1 MKDSVRATQI
11 ALISGA
17 LLLVIGLVFAPRLSS
32 EESEL
37 AETNPTDTQIAEA
50 ISLVEN
56 GENPMQGIQMLRGIL
71 EKDSTN
77 VDAHWHL
84 AQFSITSR
92 QIENA
97 AFRFGK
103 VLQFDDNQKY
113 PEAYFWLA
121 QTKIALEEKEEA
133 IPLLEKYLT
142 LETDTVVLKGVERM
156 LAQLNEEISSNELN

>member
-1 MKDSVRATQI
+1 MKKSVRATQI

-17 LLLVIGLVFAPRLSS
+17 LLLIVGLVFAPRLSS
-32 EESEL
+32 EDQFV
-37 AETNPTDTQIAEA
+37 AETNPMDSQLAEA
-50 ISLVEN
+50 LALVES
-56 GENPMQGIQMLRGIL
+56 GENPMQGILMLRGIL
-71 EKDSTN
+71 ENDSTN
-77 VDAHWHL
+77 VDVHWHL

-121 QTKIALEEKEEA
+121 QTKIALDEKEEA

-142 LETDTVVLKGVERM
+142 LETDTVVLNGVEKM
-156 LAQLNEEISSNELN
+156 LDQLKEEL

>member
-1 MKDSVRATQI
+1 MKRSVRATQI

-17 LLLVIGLVFAPRLSS
+17 LVLIFGLVFAPRLSS
-32 EESEL
+32 DDQSAAEADPVDSQL
-37 AETNPTDTQIAEA
+37 AEALA
-50 ISLVEN
+50 LVEG
-56 GENPMQGIQMLRGIL
+56 GENPMQGILKLRGIL

-77 VDAHWHL
+77 VDVHWHL

-121 QTKIALEEKEEA
+121 QMKIALDEKEEA

-142 LETDTVVLKGVERM
+142 LETDTVILNGIEGMLIQLK
-156 LAQLNEEISSNELN
+156 EEL